1 MRQYI
6 DNEAGWRV
14 FNLSFELPGQLLD
27 TIKATPLSIDQ
38 NAEDVLHW
46 AYSKNGSF
54 SLKFAYL
61 LVRGLNPLNWVT
73 DYIGWVWKV
82 ETLPKV
88 HFFLWLC
95 LHNSVPVGEVLGSRG
110 LNLDPICNLCN
121 KEMESVEH
129 LVSGCEMAKDFW
141 QELKVPYCV
150 KDTFNLPIG
159 KWLES
164 NCRSEAISFFM
175 GIPWKILFPIGV
187 WHLWLHRNNFVFKSG
202 KVERSWFK
210 KCIRESVEFYAIGF
224 NAKAERWKA
233 VILVAWLKPHEGWTK
248 LNTDG
253 SVLGNPAMAGGG
265 GVIRGKDGEWLTGFA
280 RPLG

>member
-1 MRQYI
+1 M
-6 DNEAGWRV
+6 
-14 FNLSFELPGQLLD
+14 LD

-129 LVSGCEMAKDFW
+129 LVRGCEMAKDFW

-248 LNTDG
+248 LNTNG

>member
-1 MRQYI
+1 M
-6 DNEAGWRV
+6 
-14 FNLSFELPGQLLD
+14 
-27 TIKATPLSIDQ
+27 
-38 NAEDVLHW
+38 LHW

-54 SLKFAYL
+54 SLKSAYL

-73 DYIGWVWKV
+73 DYISWVWKV

-95 LHNSVPVGEVLGSRG
+95 LHNSVPIGEVLGSRG
-110 LNLDPICNLCN
+110 LNLDPIYSLCN

-175 GIPWKILFPIGV
+175 GIPWKILFPMGV

-248 LNTDG
+248 LNTDS
-253 SVLGNPAMAGGG
+253 SVLGNPAMVGGG